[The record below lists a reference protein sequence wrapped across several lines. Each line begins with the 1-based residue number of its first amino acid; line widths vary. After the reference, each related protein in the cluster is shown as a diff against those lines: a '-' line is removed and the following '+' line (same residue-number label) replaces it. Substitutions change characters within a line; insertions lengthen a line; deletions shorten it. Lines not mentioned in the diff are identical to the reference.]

1 MAKLDEARRA
11 AEGERIRME
20 AARAGEEARRAQALQ
35 SARAKHGELRLG
47 TDLLTRKDY
56 LGAAKAFQAFLAKEG
71 DPQNPAVYEAK
82 FGLGRALFEAGMTYS
97 AAGVLTEVLLLG
109 AQRPHFARAFE
120 MVQVVRKRINYA
132 PPLFEQFTKFP
143 VDHLGEPF
151 ADGFHYFL
159 GEFFYDYNNFGKARK
174 YLEKVSE
181 GGEYGAK
188 ATYLQALILVG
199 EKKYRSAVALF
210 EKAVLLGERDGRQGR
225 SEEVLD
231 LVYLALARIAYE
243 VGNYDGAVYY
253 YRKIPKGSV
262 KVGEAL
268 FEAGWTYFLQ
278 GNYRNALGVFHGLHS
293 PYLSYRYLPELFILE
308 ATAYLNLCNFN
319 EAREAVEVFND
330 QYASQAVPI
339 KQFLAANPTPQRLY
353 SGFVQA
359 ANGDAGAGLPRMFV
373 NAVLGHVEF
382 YNLHKALTAID
393 RELDVLRVEGQRL
406 GPYGQQLL
414 ARAQRQRERLVIET
428 GIKVQQILKHA
439 DSELTDLQIKATEVT
454 FEIDSAEKDALS
466 EEVQLAYREG
476 RLEEK
481 AASRD
486 RNAARL
492 LVGSQVEMWPFE
504 GEYWEDELVNY
515 KAFVQEAC
523 GE

>member
-1 MAKLDEARRA
+1 MNKLEEARRT
-11 AEGERIRME
+11 AEAERIRME
-20 AARAGEEARRAQALQ
+20 AMRAGEEARRAQALQ
-35 SARAKHGELRLG
+35 VASSRHKELRLG
-47 TDLLTRKDY
+47 AELLRGKDY
-56 LGAAKAFQAFLAKEG
+56 LGAAKAFQAYLAKEG

-109 AQRPHFARAFE
+109 AQRPHFAEAFE
-120 MVQVVRKRINYA
+120 MVKTVRKRINYA

-143 VDHLGEPF
+143 VDHLGQAF

-181 GGEYGAK
+181 DSPYASK
-188 ATYLQALILVG
+188 STYLLALILVG
-199 EKKYRSAVALF
+199 EKKYRSAVAQF
-210 EKAVLLGERDGRQGR
+210 EKAVLQGERDGREGR

-231 LVYLALARIAYE
+231 LAYLALARIAYE

-262 KVGEAL
+262 KVGEAM

-293 PYLSYRYLPELFILE
+293 PYLNFRYLPELFILE
-308 ATAYLNLCNFN
+308 ATAYLNLCRFID
-319 EAREAVEVFND
+319 AREAVDVFND
-330 QYASQAVPI
+330 RYASQAVPL
-339 KQFLAANPTPQRLY
+339 KQFLAANPTPQALY
-353 SGFVQA
+353 GGFLRA
-359 ANGDAGAGLPRMFV
+359 ANGDTGAGLPRMFV
-373 NAVLGHVEF
+373 EAVLGHVEF
-382 YNLHKALTAID
+382 YNLHKALTAVN
-393 RELDVLRVEGQRL
+393 RELDVLRVEGKRL
-406 GPYGQQLL
+406 GPFGQQLL
-414 ARAQRQRERLVIET
+414 AKAQRQRERLIIET

-454 FEIDSAEKDALS
+454 FEIDSAEKEALS
-466 EEVQLAYREG
+466 EQVQLAYREG
-476 RLEEK
+476 RVEQK
-481 AASRD
+481 GDAQDRSAATLLIGSR
-486 RNAARL
+486 
-492 LVGSQVEMWPFE
+492 VELWPFE
-504 GEYWEDELVNY
+504 GEYWEDELVYY